1 MDCMQNFTQ
10 FIRDGW
16 KDGLY
21 YCYGGRMFLLLL
33 QSENFGGAA
42 EGAKL
47 NSHRQ

>member
-1 MDCMQNFTQ
+1 
-10 FIRDGW
+10 
-16 KDGLY
+16 
-21 YCYGGRMFLLLL
+21 MFLLLL